1 MLDVKLRASER
12 RLVVFSTEPRISHGH
27 PFAAALE
34 AEGAGAEE
42 VAKRVIRN
50 QALVRGS
57 PIAGRA
63 LVSAGTAVVAYGVSR
78 RSPPGKKFSLM
89 TKKDFRQQ
97 QRYTRGSKSA
107 KYYTRAVEKKTVF
120 RRTGFGVPQVDIQE
134 RRVRVANQRRIVRNR
149 RVITGAGTLM
159 TVGGKALPTL
169 AYGYIGYDMLR
180 RHSSGQKVDVQS
192 ELETATF
199 GMTTGE
205 MLSSAAD
212 LYSQAEMAYQVS
224 KVVYDIGISYL

>member
-1 MLDVKLRASER
+1 M
-12 RLVVFSTEPRISHGH
+12 H

-34 AEGAGAEE
+34 AEGAVGEE

-63 LVSAGTAVVAYGVSR
+63 LVSAGTAVVAYGVTR
-78 RSPPGKKFSLM
+78 RGPTGKQFSLM
-89 TKKDFRQQ
+89 TKEDFRRQ

-107 KYYTRAVEKKTVF
+107 KYYTRAVEKRTVF

-134 RRVRVANQRRIVRNR
+134 RRVRVGNQRRIMRNR
-149 RVITGAGTLM
+149 RVLTGAGTLM
-159 TVGGKALPTL
+159 TVGGRALPTI

-180 RHSSGQKVDVQS
+180 RHRSGQSVDVQA

-199 GMTTGE
+199 GMTAGE
-205 MLSSAAD
+205 ALSAAAD
-212 LYSQAEMAYQVS
+212 LYTQAEMTYQVS
-224 KVVYDIGISYL
+224 KVVFDIGMSYL